1 VSSRAFRHI
10 KYKMRIFVLIIISTL
25 LSTLSVTAQQLNLTI
40 EGGINTNFSN
50 QIDIHI
56 SPDFTVL
63 SIGNQLG
70 GKLLFTP
77 RKSHLS
83 FGTGLYVDKQ
93 SNVTGL
99 SIFYPFGFESL
110 RPIRTHYNSIK
121 IPLIIAYN
129 IGIETKNK
137 KKLDWSGFVMFSQH
151 RNQDDFQLNDGRRLV
166 TAIDGDKFDLNYWTY
181 KSTFAYTTYSI
192 ESGFRLTFPL
202 QQQINLTASL
212 SYKMGLQPVFTT
224 YVEINMDAHIAE
236 NTSFNADLFN
246 VNKGDAVL
254 FNVGLS
260 YDFSLKKKRD

>member
-1 VSSRAFRHI
+1 MKSNI
-10 KYKMRIFVLIIISTL
+10 LIPIIIL
-25 LSTLSVTAQQLNLTI
+25 FCLKLTAQQLNLII

-93 SNVTGL
+93 SNATGL
-99 SIFYPFGFESL
+99 SIFYPFGFESIS
-110 RPIRTHYNSIK
+110 PIRTHYNSIK
-121 IPLIIAYN
+121 IPLIIEYN
-129 IGIETKNK
+129 IGMETKNK
-137 KKLDWSGFVMFSQH
+137 KKLDWSGFVMLSQH
-151 RNQDDFQLNDGRRLV
+151 RNQDNFQLKNGERLV
-166 TAIDGDKFDLNYWTY
+166 TAIDGNNFDLNYWTY
-181 KSTFAYTTYSI
+181 KSTFVYTTYSL

-202 QQQINLTASL
+202 QQQISLTTSI

-224 YVEINMDAHIAE
+224 YVEINMDAHAAQ
-236 NTSFNADLFN
+236 NVSFNADLLN
-246 VNKGDAVL
+246 VNRGDAIL
-254 FNVGLS
+254 LNVGFR
-260 YDFSLKKKRD
+260 YDFNLKKKGI